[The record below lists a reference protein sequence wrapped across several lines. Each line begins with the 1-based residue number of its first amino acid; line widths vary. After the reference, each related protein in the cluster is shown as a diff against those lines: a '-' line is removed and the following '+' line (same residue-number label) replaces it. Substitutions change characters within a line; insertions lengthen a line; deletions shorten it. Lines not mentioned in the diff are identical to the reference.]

1 MSDTKGSQ
9 SEISSRAEQRRCQVL
24 DAAAE
29 CFRLHGF
36 HGASMAQISKLA
48 GMSPG
53 HIYHYFENKEAI
65 IAAIVE
71 RDAHIMLEWTEF
83 FLSTDSILETMVDE
97 VPAGIEH
104 MMYPHSAGLMLEF
117 TAESARNPTIAAI
130 MQEYKR
136 QGKARM
142 TRILELEMAQRGATT
157 TEDVAMKTEV
167 IGSMFDGLLLKAIYN
182 PNVDKQKLGQLMGK
196 VIRYILTL

>member
-1 MSDTKGSQ
+1 MSDTKDNQ
-9 SEISSRAEQRRCQVL
+9 SEMTNRATQRKCQVL

-71 RDAHIMLEWTEF
+71 RDAHTMLEWTEF
-83 FLSTDSILETMVDE
+83 FLASDSILDTMVEE

-104 MMYPHSAGLMLEF
+104 AMYPHSAALMLEIV
-117 TAESARNPTIAAI
+117 AESARNPSIAAI
-130 MQEYKR
+130 IQEHKR
-136 QGKARM
+136 AGKERM
-142 TRILELEMAQRGATT
+142 MRLLELEMAQRNVTT
-157 TEDVAMKTEV
+157 TEDIATKTEV
-167 IGSMFDGLLLKAIYN
+167 IGSIFDGLLLKAVHN
-182 PNVDKQKLGQLMGK
+182 PNIDKQKLGLLISK
-196 VIRYILTL
+196 VVRFILTL